1 MTVTSYAAPALTLV
15 LGIAALVATGITV
28 DAGTIRREVP
38 LGICATA
45 LFGWF
50 VHDGLSST
58 EGLILLAVLV
68 GVLAII
74 LLTGRDRPDS
84 FTEQAADNAPER
96 SAEARSPV
104 WQTVLGMLGVVLAA
118 QVLVYGAIGVAGDFG
133 LSGGFVGMTIV
144 AIGTSLPEIVTSTQ
158 AASQGRTDLLVGNL
172 LGSNMFNSLAVG
184 GTVALLAP
192 GPEGADNLAVVGVGA
207 MVATSLLALVF
218 LFTSRLVTRSE
229 GTLLIGSYVILLPFL
244 T

>member
-1 MTVTSYAAPALTLV
+1 MRPTDPRVRRQLMPAH
-15 LGIAALVATGITV
+15 
-28 DAGTIRREVP
+28 R
-38 LGICATA
+38 
-45 LFGWF
+45 
-50 VHDGLSST
+50 H
-58 EGLILLAVLV
+58 
-68 GVLAII
+68 
-74 LLTGRDRPDS
+74 
-84 FTEQAADNAPER
+84 
-96 SAEARSPV
+96 
-104 WQTVLGMLGVVLAA
+104 LGVVLAA